1 MQSPS
6 EEAVLSRLHSWN
18 CEWLARPNIALS
30 ELAMTIKDNMPLLR
44 QYAGTVFT
52 HEFIEDLLSSFDP
65 LVPAM
70 VRVDNKDK
78 SDQAAPTRENVV
90 GLLKNLDQK
99 EELQEAVIDGF
110 NAAGPLL
117 MVATQVMAI
126 QTLIRNPQDFAEKL
140 SRDTQHQQ
148 FRDDPTPRGMCNYI
162 LDAVTKKRR
171 PVHRH
176 ISVWD
181 EDDEEEQDPQPRG
194 SRSRRRGQP
203 MPQMPKPSC
212 SWEEDNPRRKRSS
225 AKPKKRTHTQPEK
238 RARPS
243 KVRKVS
249 SSSSSSEEEVTKV
262 LGKAKQKLPP
272 RKTSTPKSF
281 SSSSSGSSSDD
292 EPKRSVAK
300 SAASAAPS
308 KPGKGKAALAK
319 STAPSKTGAEKNYRP
334 ARKRQFKGQDC
345 TQKSK
350 AP

>member
-1 MQSPS
+1 M
-6 EEAVLSRLHSWN
+6 LSRLHLWN

-52 HEFIEDLLSSFDP
+52 HEFIKDLLSSFDP
-65 LVPAM
+65 MVPAM

-78 SDQAAPTRENVV
+78 SDQTAPTREDVV

-99 EELQEAVIDGF
+99 QQLQEAVIDGF

-126 QTLIRNPQDFAEKL
+126 QTLMRNPQDFAEKL

-148 FRDDPTPRGMCNYI
+148 FRDDPTPRGMRNYI

-171 PVHRH
+171 PVPRH

-181 EDDEEEQDPQPRG
+181 KDDEEEQDPQPRG

-212 SWEEDNPRRKRSS
+212 SWEEEDNPRRKRSS

-262 LGKAKQKLPP
+262 LGKAKQTLPL
-272 RKTSTPKSF
+272 RKTSTPKS
-281 SSSSSGSSSDD
+281 SSSSSSESSSDD
-292 EPKRSVAK
+292 EPKRS
-300 SAASAAPS
+300 AASLLRPPRLGQ
-308 KPGKGKAALAK
+308 K
-319 STAPSKTGAEKNYRP
+319 KNCRP
-334 ARKRQFKGQDC
+334 ARKRQFKGQEC
-345 TQKSK
+345 T
-350 AP
+350 